1 MRPPRKPTD
10 GKRPASPTG
19 PKTGQRAPARS
30 GTRSGPRTDQRPP
43 GAPPLS
49 RRDQRAAGWSDRR
62 ERAETDERPP
72 RGDRP
77 QRDDRS
83 PRPARS
89 ERPARAERSERPQRS
104 GRPDR
109 TERPQR
115 GERPDRAEGPQR
127 SEGPPR
133 GARPDLRDRPAR
145 TEHPQRGERPD
156 RAEGSQRSQGPP
168 IGARPNLRDRP
179 ARTERPQRGERPAR
193 SASGPGKP
201 APRAEQ
207 PRVKRAPAPVRQTEV
222 AAQRIA
228 KALARAGV
236 GSRRDIERM
245 IAEGRIAIDGEV
257 LTSPAL
263 NITNLAN
270 VTVDGE
276 PVAGIAPAKL
286 YRFHKPA
293 GFLTAARDPAGRPTI
308 MDILPPGLPRVFPV
322 GRLDMNTEGLLLL
335 TTDGELKRALELPS
349 SGVPRVYRV
358 RAFGEVTQ
366 AALESLADG
375 VTIDGVHYGSI
386 LADIERK
393 TGHNLWLIVT
403 IREGKN
409 REVRRVLE
417 NVGLQVNRLIRVA
430 YGPIGLDDL
439 PPRMA
444 DEIPDSDVALLKAM
458 LKATKTE
465 PR

>member
-1 MRPPRKPTD
+1 MRPPRKPTG
-10 GKRPASPTG
+10 GKRPASPSD
-19 PKTGQRAPARS
+19 PKTGQRSPVRS
-30 GTRSGPRTDQRPP
+30 GSHSGQRPP

-62 ERAETDERPP
+62 ERAETNERPP

-89 ERPARAERSERPQRS
+89 ERPQRA
-104 GRPDR
+104 
-109 TERPQR
+109 
-115 GERPDRAEGPQR
+115 ERPDRA
-127 SEGPPR
+127 EGPPR

-145 TEHPQRGERPD
+145 TE
-156 RAEGSQRSQGPP
+156 RA
-168 IGARPNLRDRP
+168 
-179 ARTERPQRGERPAR
+179 QRGERPAR
-193 SASGPGKP
+193 PAAGPGKP

-207 PRVKRAPAPVRQTEV
+207 PRIRRGPAPVRQTEV

-308 MDILPPGLPRVFPV
+308 MDILPPSLPRVVPV

-366 AALESLADG
+366 KALEALADG
-375 VTIDGVHYGSI
+375 ISIEGVHYGPI

-417 NVGLQVNRLIRVA
+417 HVGLQVNRLIRVA

>member
-1 MRPPRKPTD
+1 MRPPRKPTG
-10 GKRPASPTG
+10 GKRPASPSD
-19 PKTGQRAPARS
+19 PKTGQRSPVRS
-30 GTRSGPRTDQRPP
+30 GSHSGQRPP

-62 ERAETDERPP
+62 ERAETNERPP

-89 ERPARAERSERPQRS
+89 ERPQRA
-104 GRPDR
+104 
-109 TERPQR
+109 
-115 GERPDRAEGPQR
+115 ERPDRAEGP
-127 SEGPPR
+127 PR
-133 GARPDLRDRPAR
+133 GPRPDLRDRPAR
-145 TEHPQRGERPD
+145 TE
-156 RAEGSQRSQGPP
+156 RA
-168 IGARPNLRDRP
+168 
-179 ARTERPQRGERPAR
+179 QRGERPAR
-193 SASGPGKP
+193 PAAGPGKP

-207 PRVKRAPAPVRQTEV
+207 PRIRRGPAPVRQTEV

-308 MDILPPGLPRVFPV
+308 MDILPPSLPRVVPV

-366 AALESLADG
+366 KVLEALADG
-375 VTIDGVHYGSI
+375 ISIEGVHYGPI

-417 NVGLQVNRLIRVA
+417 HVGLQVNRLIRVA

>member
-1 MRPPRKPTD
+1 MPPPRKPTG
-10 GKRPASPTG
+10 GKRPPGARSSGPKFGGDRPTG
-19 PKTGQRAPARS
+19 DRPARS
-30 GTRSGPRTDQRPP
+30 GGPREASRTGSRSSGQGSDSRP
-43 GAPPLS
+43 S
-49 RRDQRAAGWSDRR
+49 RRDERSAGWGDRR
-62 ERAETDERPP
+62 ERSDSDERPP
-72 RGDRP
+72 RSD
-77 QRDDRS
+77 
-83 PRPARS
+83 RPARS
-89 ERPARAERSERPQRS
+89 ERPA
-104 GRPDR
+104 
-109 TERPQR
+109 T
-115 GERPDRAEGPQR
+115 
-127 SEGPPR
+127 
-133 GARPDLRDRPAR
+133 GARPSYGDRPAR
-145 TEHPQRGERPD
+145 GEAPN
-156 RAEGSQRSQGPP
+156 RAE
-168 IGARPNLRDRP
+168 RP
-179 ARTERPQRGERPAR
+179 ARDGAPRPFRNRDAGPDRGERPAR
-193 SASGPGKP
+193 ADSRSGTRPTGGPGRP
-201 APRAEQ
+201 ARTELPAEQ
-207 PRVKRAPAPVRQTEV
+207 PRIKRAAPPVRQTEV

-257 LTSPAL
+257 LMSPAL

-308 MDILPPGLPRVFPV
+308 MDILPEGLPRVFPV

-375 VTIDGVHYGSI
+375 ATIDGVHYGPI
-386 LADIERK
+386 IADIERK

-417 NVGLQVNRLIRVA
+417 NIGLQVNRLIRVA

-458 LKATKTE
+458 LKAAKPE
-465 PR
+465 KR

>member
-1 MRPPRKPTD
+1 MRPPRKPTG
-10 GKRPASPTG
+10 GKRPTGTRSFGERPTG
-19 PKTGQRAPARS
+19 DRADRPQRSGSRAPAR
-30 GTRSGPRTDQRPP
+30 GQPRDT
-43 GAPPLS
+43 
-49 RRDQRAAGWSDRR
+49 AA
-62 ERAETDERPP
+62 
-72 RGDRP
+72 
-77 QRDDRS
+77 RDD
-83 PRPARS
+83 RS
-89 ERPARAERSERPQRS
+89 ERPARAERPARPERS
-104 GRPDR
+104 ARPDR
-109 TERPQR
+109 MER
-115 GERPDRAEGPQR
+115 
-127 SEGPPR
+127 PPR
-133 GARPDLRDRPAR
+133 GEGQPRSARPD
-145 TEHPQRGERPD
+145 QRERPV
-156 RAEGSQRSQGPP
+156 RAERPP
-168 IGARPNLRDRP
+168 
-179 ARTERPQRGERPAR
+179 RGERPAR
-193 SASGPGKP
+193 PGAGPGKP
-201 APRAEQ
+201 ARAEA
-207 PRVKRAPAPVRQTEV
+207 PRIKRAAPPVRQTEV
-222 AAQRIA
+222 TAQRIA

-245 IAEGRIAIDGEV
+245 IAEGRIAIAGEV

-263 NITNLAN
+263 NITSLAN

-308 MDILPPGLPRVFPV
+308 MDILPPGLPRVVPV

-349 SGVPRVYRV
+349 SNVPRVYRV

-375 VTIDGVHYGSI
+375 ISIDGIHYGPV

-393 TGHNLWLIVT
+393 TGHNIWLIVT

-409 REVRRVLE
+409 REVRRILE
-417 NVGLQVNRLIRVA
+417 HIGLQVNRLIRVA

-444 DEIPDSDVALLKAM
+444 DEIPEADVALLKSM
-458 LKATKTE
+458 LKAAKAE

>member
-1 MRPPRKPTD
+1 MRPPRKPTG
-10 GKRPASPTG
+10 GKRPASPSD
-19 PKTGQRAPARS
+19 PKTGQRSPVRS
-30 GTRSGPRTDQRPP
+30 GSHSGQRPP

-62 ERAETDERPP
+62 ERAETNERPP

-89 ERPARAERSERPQRS
+89 ERPQRA
-104 GRPDR
+104 
-109 TERPQR
+109 
-115 GERPDRAEGPQR
+115 ERPDRA
-127 SEGPPR
+127 EGPPR

-145 TEHPQRGERPD
+145 TE
-156 RAEGSQRSQGPP
+156 RA
-168 IGARPNLRDRP
+168 
-179 ARTERPQRGERPAR
+179 QRGERPAR
-193 SASGPGKP
+193 PAAGPGKP

-207 PRVKRAPAPVRQTEV
+207 PRIRRGPAPVRQTEV

-308 MDILPPGLPRVFPV
+308 MDILPPSLPRVVPV

-366 AALESLADG
+366 KVLEALADG
-375 VTIDGVHYGSI
+375 ISIEGVHYGPI

-393 TGHNLWLIVT
+393 TGHNLWLVVT

-417 NVGLQVNRLIRVA
+417 HVGLQVNRLIRVA

>member
-1 MRPPRKPTD
+1 M
-10 GKRPASPTG
+10 
-19 PKTGQRAPARS
+19 
-30 GTRSGPRTDQRPP
+30 
-43 GAPPLS
+43 
-49 RRDQRAAGWSDRR
+49 
-62 ERAETDERPP
+62 
-72 RGDRP
+72 
-77 QRDDRS
+77 
-83 PRPARS
+83 
-89 ERPARAERSERPQRS
+89 
-104 GRPDR
+104 
-109 TERPQR
+109 
-115 GERPDRAEGPQR
+115 
-127 SEGPPR
+127 
-133 GARPDLRDRPAR
+133 
-145 TEHPQRGERPD
+145 
-156 RAEGSQRSQGPP
+156 
-168 IGARPNLRDRP
+168 
-179 ARTERPQRGERPAR
+179 
-193 SASGPGKP
+193 
-201 APRAEQ
+201 
-207 PRVKRAPAPVRQTEV
+207 

-245 IAEGRIAIDGEV
+245 VAEGRIAVDGVV

-263 NITNLAN
+263 NITSLAN

-375 VTIDGVHYGSI
+375 ATIDGTHYGPI
-386 LADIERK
+386 IADIERK

-417 NVGLQVNRLIRVA
+417 HIGLQVNRLIRVA

-444 DEIPDSDVALLKAM
+444 DEIPDADVALLKAM
-458 LKATKTE
+458 LKATKPE
-465 PR
+465 RH

>member
-1 MRPPRKPTD
+1 MRPPRKPTG
-10 GKRPASPTG
+10 GKRPASPSD
-19 PKTGQRAPARS
+19 PKTGQRSPVRS
-30 GTRSGPRTDQRPP
+30 GSHSGQRPP

-72 RGDRP
+72 RGGRP

-115 GERPDRAEGPQR
+115 AERPDRADGPQR

-145 TEHPQRGERPD
+145 TE
-156 RAEGSQRSQGPP
+156 RA
-168 IGARPNLRDRP
+168 
-179 ARTERPQRGERPAR
+179 QRGERPAR
-193 SASGPGKP
+193 PAAGPGKP

-207 PRVKRAPAPVRQTEV
+207 PRVKRGPAPVRQTEV

-263 NITNLAN
+263 NITSLAN

-393 TGHNLWLIVT
+393 TGRNLWLIVT

-417 NVGLQVNRLIRVA
+417 HVGLQVNRLIRVA

>member
-1 MRPPRKPTD
+1 MRPPRKPPGSKPPA
-10 GKRPASPTG
+10 GKRPAGPSG
-19 PKTGQRAPARS
+19 PKTGQRAP
-30 GTRSGPRTDQRPP
+30 TRSGPRSDQRPP

-62 ERAETDERPP
+62 ERAETDERAP

-109 TERPQR
+109 TEGHQR
-115 GERPDRAEGPQR
+115 AERPDRADGPQR
-127 SEGPPR
+127 
-133 GARPDLRDRPAR
+133 A
-145 TEHPQRGERPD
+145 ERPD
-156 RAEGSQRSQGPP
+156 RADGPQRGEGPP
-168 IGARPNLRDRP
+168 RGARPNLRDRP

-193 SASGPGKP
+193 AASGPGKP

-207 PRVKRAPAPVRQTEV
+207 PRVKRGPAPVWQTEV

-417 NVGLQVNRLIRVA
+417 HVGLQVNRLIRVA

>member
-1 MRPPRKPTD
+1 MRKPRKPT
-10 GKRPASPTG
+10 GSKRPASPTD
-19 PKTGQRAPARS
+19 PKTGQRSPV
-30 GTRSGPRTDQRPP
+30 RSGPRTDQRPP

-49 RRDQRAAGWSDRR
+49 RRDQRAAAWSDRR

-89 ERPARAERSERPQRS
+89 ERQARAERS

-109 TERPQR
+109 TEGPQR
-115 GERPDRAEGPQR
+115 G
-127 SEGPPR
+127 EGPPR
-133 GARPDLRDRPAR
+133 GARPD
-145 TEHPQRGERPD
+145 
-156 RAEGSQRSQGPP
+156 
-168 IGARPNLRDRP
+168 LRDRP

-207 PRVKRAPAPVRQTEV
+207 PRIKRGPAPVRQTEV

-308 MDILPPGLPRVFPV
+308 MDILPSGLPRVFPV

-417 NVGLQVNRLIRVA
+417 HVGLQVNRLIRVA

>member
-1 MRPPRKPTD
+1 MRPPRKSTG
-10 GKRPASPTG
+10 GKG
-19 PKTGQRAPARS
+19 PPGN
-30 GTRSGPRTDQRPP
+30 RPP
-43 GAPPLS
+43 GNRPAGERPARPS
-49 RRDQRAAGWSDRR
+49 RRNERSAGWSAERR
-62 ERAETDERPP
+62 ERAEGDERPA

-77 QRDDRS
+77 QRD
-83 PRPARS
+83 A
-89 ERPARAERSERPQRS
+89 RPARAERP
-104 GRPDR
+104 GRD
-109 TERPQR
+109 
-115 GERPDRAEGPQR
+115 
-127 SEGPPR
+127 
-133 GARPDLRDRPAR
+133 
-145 TEHPQRGERPD
+145 
-156 RAEGSQRSQGPP
+156 
-168 IGARPNLRDRP
+168 
-179 ARTERPQRGERPAR
+179 ERPAR
-193 SASGPGKP
+193 ADRARDERPAGGPGKP
-201 APRAEQ
+201 ARAPE
-207 PRVKRAPAPVRQTEV
+207 PRVKHPPPPVRQTEV
-222 AAQRIA
+222 APQRIA

-245 IAEGRIAIDGEV
+245 IAEGRIAIDGV
-257 LTSPAL
+257 ALTSPAL
-263 NITNLAN
+263 NITSLAN
-270 VTVDGE
+270 ITVDGE

-308 MDILPPGLPRVFPV
+308 MDILPPGLPRVVPV

-358 RAFGEVTQ
+358 RAFGEITQ

-375 VTIDGVHYGSI
+375 ATIDGVHYGPI
-386 LADIERK
+386 IADIERR

-417 NVGLQVNRLIRVA
+417 HVGLQVNRLIRIA

-444 DEIPDSDVALLKAM
+444 DEVPDADLALLKSM
-458 LKATKTE
+458 LKAAKAE
-465 PR
+465 RR

>member
-1 MRPPRKPTD
+1 MRKPRKPT
-10 GKRPASPTG
+10 GSKRPASPTD
-19 PKTGQRAPARS
+19 PKTGQRSPV
-30 GTRSGPRTDQRPP
+30 RSGPRTDQRPP

-89 ERPARAERSERPQRS
+89 ERQARAERS

-109 TERPQR
+109 TEGPQR
-115 GERPDRAEGPQR
+115 G
-127 SEGPPR
+127 EGPPR
-133 GARPDLRDRPAR
+133 GARPD
-145 TEHPQRGERPD
+145 
-156 RAEGSQRSQGPP
+156 
-168 IGARPNLRDRP
+168 LRDRP

-207 PRVKRAPAPVRQTEV
+207 PRIKRGPAPVRQTEV

-308 MDILPPGLPRVFPV
+308 MDILPSGLPRVFPV

-417 NVGLQVNRLIRVA
+417 HVGLQVNRLIRVA

>member
-1 MRPPRKPTD
+1 MRPPRKPTG
-10 GKRPASPTG
+10 GKRPASPSG
-19 PKTGQRAPARS
+19 PSTGQRAPARS

-115 GERPDRAEGPQR
+115 AERPDRADGPQR

-145 TEHPQRGERPD
+145 TE
-156 RAEGSQRSQGPP
+156 
-168 IGARPNLRDRP
+168 
-179 ARTERPQRGERPAR
+179 RPQRGERPAR
-193 SASGPGKP
+193 AASGPGKP

-207 PRVKRAPAPVRQTEV
+207 PRVKRGPAPVRQTEV

-263 NITNLAN
+263 NITSLAN

-417 NVGLQVNRLIRVA
+417 HVGLQVNRLIRVA

>member
-1 MRPPRKPTD
+1 MRPPRKPTG
-10 GKRPASPTG
+10 GKRPASPSD
-19 PKTGQRAPARS
+19 PKTGQRSPVRS
-30 GTRSGPRTDQRPP
+30 SSHSGQRPP

-72 RGDRP
+72 RGNRP

-89 ERPARAERSERPQRS
+89 ERPQRA
-104 GRPDR
+104 
-109 TERPQR
+109 
-115 GERPDRAEGPQR
+115 ERPDRA
-127 SEGPPR
+127 EGPPR

-145 TEHPQRGERPD
+145 TE
-156 RAEGSQRSQGPP
+156 RA
-168 IGARPNLRDRP
+168 
-179 ARTERPQRGERPAR
+179 QRGERPAR
-193 SASGPGKP
+193 PAAGPGKP

-207 PRVKRAPAPVRQTEV
+207 PRIRRGPAPVRQTEV

-308 MDILPPGLPRVFPV
+308 MDILPPSLPRVVPV

-366 AALESLADG
+366 KALEALADG
-375 VTIDGVHYGSI
+375 ISIEGVHYGPI

-417 NVGLQVNRLIRVA
+417 HVGLQVNRLIRVA

>member
-1 MRPPRKPTD
+1 MRPPRKPTG
-10 GKRPASPTG
+10 GKRPASPSD
-19 PKTGQRAPARS
+19 PKTGQRSPVRS
-30 GTRSGPRTDQRPP
+30 GSHSGQRPP

-62 ERAETDERPP
+62 ERAETNERPP

-89 ERPARAERSERPQRS
+89 ERPQRA
-104 GRPDR
+104 
-109 TERPQR
+109 
-115 GERPDRAEGPQR
+115 ERPDRAEGPP
-127 SEGPPR
+127 G

-145 TEHPQRGERPD
+145 TE
-156 RAEGSQRSQGPP
+156 RA
-168 IGARPNLRDRP
+168 
-179 ARTERPQRGERPAR
+179 QRGERPAR
-193 SASGPGKP
+193 PAAGPGKP

-207 PRVKRAPAPVRQTEV
+207 PRVKRGPAPVRQTEV

-263 NITNLAN
+263 NITNLPN

-308 MDILPPGLPRVFPV
+308 MDILPPSLPRVVPV

-366 AALESLADG
+366 KVLEALADG
-375 VTIDGVHYGSI
+375 ISIEGVHYGPI

-417 NVGLQVNRLIRVA
+417 HVGLQVNRLIRVA

>member
-1 MRPPRKPTD
+1 MRPPRKPTGPGRPPARPPARQPRDD
-10 GKRPASPTG
+10 GRPPR
-19 PKTGQRAPARS
+19 QRPDADAPA
-30 GTRSGPRTDQRPP
+30 
-43 GAPPLS
+43 
-49 RRDQRAAGWSDRR
+49 
-62 ERAETDERPP
+62 RPP
-72 RGDRP
+72 RGKASAPDRRQP
-77 QRDDRS
+77 ETRDRTDRG
-83 PRPARS
+83 PDRAERPARS
-89 ERPARAERSERPQRS
+89 ERPARDGASRPFRSRDPDARPDRRRTEHGDRSERGPARSERPARDGAARPLRS
-104 GRPDR
+104 GPARSRDASPDRREVDARPDR
-109 TERPQR
+109 RRP
-115 GERPDRAEGPQR
+115 ET
-127 SEGPPR
+127 
-133 GARPDLRDRPAR
+133 RDRP
-145 TEHPQRGERPD
+145 E
-156 RAEGSQRSQGPP
+156 
-168 IGARPNLRDRP
+168 
-179 ARTERPQRGERPAR
+179 RGERPAR
-193 SASGPGKP
+193 ADVRTGGPGKSARAE
-201 APRAEQ
+201 APRI
-207 PRVKRAPAPVRQTEV
+207 KRAPPPVRQTEV
-222 AAQRIA
+222 AQQRIA

-245 IAEGRIAIDGEV
+245 IGEGRIAIAGEV

-263 NITNLAN
+263 NITSLKE
-270 VTVDGE
+270 VTVDGQ

-308 MDILPPGLPRVFPV
+308 MDILPEGLPRVVPV

-349 SGVPRVYRV
+349 SNVPRVYRV

-375 VTIDGVHYGSI
+375 ISIDGIHYGPV

-409 REVRRVLE
+409 REVRRILE
-417 NVGLQVNRLIRVA
+417 HIGLQVNRLIRVA

-444 DEIPDSDVALLKAM
+444 DEIPEADLALLRSM
-458 LKATKTE
+458 LKAAKPE
-465 PR
+465 KR

>member
-1 MRPPRKPTD
+1 MP
-10 GKRPASPTG
+10 SI
-19 PKTGQRAPARS
+19 
-30 GTRSGPRTDQRPP
+30 
-43 GAPPLS
+43 
-49 RRDQRAAGWSDRR
+49 
-62 ERAETDERPP
+62 
-72 RGDRP
+72 
-77 QRDDRS
+77 
-83 PRPARS
+83 
-89 ERPARAERSERPQRS
+89 
-104 GRPDR
+104 R
-109 TERPQR
+109 TERDSLGFELVTNQDKKGLPGCHIPDPHRPVRAGRGDFCPIGTEGDLPDPVRVTREGVELLACCRIPQPDCPVPSTR
-115 GERPDRAEGPQR
+115 CQEQSIRAEIDAVDPVGVAAEHAGFVTRSSIPDPDRFVA
-127 SEGPPR
+127 
-133 GARPDLRDRPAR
+133 A
-145 TEHPQRGERPD
+145 
-156 RAEGSQRSQGPP
+156 
-168 IGARPNLRDRP
+168 
-179 ARTERPQRGERPAR
+179 
-193 SASGPGKP
+193 GPGKP

-207 PRVKRAPAPVRQTEV
+207 PRIRRGPAPVRQTEV

-308 MDILPPGLPRVFPV
+308 MDILPPSLPRVVPV

-366 AALESLADG
+366 KALEALANG
-375 VTIDGVHYGSI
+375 ISIEGVHYGPI

-417 NVGLQVNRLIRVA
+417 HVGLQVNRLIRVA

-458 LKATKTE
+458 LKATKPE
-465 PR
+465 QR

>member
-1 MRPPRKPTD
+1 MRPPRKPTG

-49 RRDQRAAGWSDRR
+49 RRDQRASGWSDRR

-115 GERPDRAEGPQR
+115 AERPDRADGPQR

-145 TEHPQRGERPD
+145 TE
-156 RAEGSQRSQGPP
+156 
-168 IGARPNLRDRP
+168 
-179 ARTERPQRGERPAR
+179 RPQRGERPAR
-193 SASGPGKP
+193 AASGPGKP

-207 PRVKRAPAPVRQTEV
+207 PRVKRGPAPVRQTEV

-417 NVGLQVNRLIRVA
+417 HVGLQVNRLIRVA

>member
-1 MRPPRKPTD
+1 MRPPRKPTG
-10 GKRPASPTG
+10 GKRPASPSD
-19 PKTGQRAPARS
+19 PKTGQRSPVRS
-30 GTRSGPRTDQRPP
+30 GSHSGQRPP

-62 ERAETDERPP
+62 ERAETNERPP

-89 ERPARAERSERPQRS
+89 ERPQRA
-104 GRPDR
+104 
-109 TERPQR
+109 
-115 GERPDRAEGPQR
+115 ERPDRA
-127 SEGPPR
+127 EGPPR

-145 TEHPQRGERPD
+145 TE
-156 RAEGSQRSQGPP
+156 RA
-168 IGARPNLRDRP
+168 
-179 ARTERPQRGERPAR
+179 QRGERPAR
-193 SASGPGKP
+193 PAAGPGKP

-207 PRVKRAPAPVRQTEV
+207 PRIRRGPAPVRQTEV

-308 MDILPPGLPRVFPV
+308 MDILPPSLPRVVPV

-366 AALESLADG
+366 KVLEALADG
-375 VTIDGVHYGSI
+375 ISIEGVHYGPI

-417 NVGLQVNRLIRVA
+417 HVGLQVNRLIRVA

>member
-1 MRPPRKPTD
+1 MRPPRKPTG
-10 GKRPASPTG
+10 GKRPASPSD
-19 PKTGQRAPARS
+19 PKTGQRSPVRS
-30 GTRSGPRTDQRPP
+30 GSHSGQRPP

-62 ERAETDERPP
+62 ERAETNERPP

-89 ERPARAERSERPQRS
+89 ERPQRA
-104 GRPDR
+104 
-109 TERPQR
+109 
-115 GERPDRAEGPQR
+115 ERPDRA
-127 SEGPPR
+127 EGPPR

-145 TEHPQRGERPD
+145 TE
-156 RAEGSQRSQGPP
+156 RA
-168 IGARPNLRDRP
+168 
-179 ARTERPQRGERPAR
+179 QRGERPAR
-193 SASGPGKP
+193 PAAGPGKP

-207 PRVKRAPAPVRQTEV
+207 PRIRRGPAPVRQTEV

-308 MDILPPGLPRVFPV
+308 MDILPPSLPRVVPV

-335 TTDGELKRALELPS
+335 TTDGELKRVLELPS

-366 AALESLADG
+366 KALEALADG
-375 VTIDGVHYGSI
+375 ISIEGVHYGPI

-417 NVGLQVNRLIRVA
+417 HVGLQVNRLIRVA

>member
-1 MRPPRKPTD
+1 MRPPRKPTG
-10 GKRPASPTG
+10 GKRPASPSD
-19 PKTGQRAPARS
+19 PKTGQRSPVRS
-30 GTRSGPRTDQRPP
+30 GSHSGQRPP

-62 ERAETDERPP
+62 ERAETNERPP

-89 ERPARAERSERPQRS
+89 ERPQRA
-104 GRPDR
+104 
-109 TERPQR
+109 
-115 GERPDRAEGPQR
+115 ERPDRA
-127 SEGPPR
+127 EGPPR

-145 TEHPQRGERPD
+145 TE
-156 RAEGSQRSQGPP
+156 RA
-168 IGARPNLRDRP
+168 
-179 ARTERPQRGERPAR
+179 QRGERPAR
-193 SASGPGKP
+193 PAAGPGKP

-207 PRVKRAPAPVRQTEV
+207 PRIRRGPAPVRQTEV

-308 MDILPPGLPRVFPV
+308 MDILPPSLPRVVPV

-366 AALESLADG
+366 KVLEALADG
-375 VTIDGVHYGSI
+375 ISIEGVHYGPI

-417 NVGLQVNRLIRVA
+417 HLGLQVSRLIRIQ
-430 YGPIGLDDL
+430 YGPFPLADI
-439 PPRMA
+439 PRGMA
-444 DEIPDSDVALLKAM
+444 DEIRQVDVERFR
-458 LKATKTE
+458 KTLQHKG
-465 PR
+465 RGQA

>member
-1 MRPPRKPTD
+1 MRPPRKPTG
-10 GKRPASPTG
+10 GKRPASPSD
-19 PKTGQRAPARS
+19 PKTGQRSPVRS
-30 GTRSGPRTDQRPP
+30 GSHSGQRPP

-62 ERAETDERPP
+62 ERAETNERPP

-89 ERPARAERSERPQRS
+89 ERPQRA
-104 GRPDR
+104 
-109 TERPQR
+109 
-115 GERPDRAEGPQR
+115 ERPDRA
-127 SEGPPR
+127 EGPPR

-145 TEHPQRGERPD
+145 TE
-156 RAEGSQRSQGPP
+156 RA
-168 IGARPNLRDRP
+168 
-179 ARTERPQRGERPAR
+179 QRGERPAR
-193 SASGPGKP
+193 PAAGPGKP

-207 PRVKRAPAPVRQTEV
+207 PRIRRGPAPVRQTEV
-222 AAQRIA
+222 ASQRIA

-308 MDILPPGLPRVFPV
+308 MDILPPSLPRVVPV

-366 AALESLADG
+366 KVLEALADG
-375 VTIDGVHYGSI
+375 ISIEGVHYGPI

-417 NVGLQVNRLIRVA
+417 HVGLQVNRLIRVA

>member
-1 MRPPRKPTD
+1 MRPPRNPTG

-77 QRDDRS
+77 QRD
-83 PRPARS
+83 
-89 ERPARAERSERPQRS
+89 ERPQRS

-115 GERPDRAEGPQR
+115 AERPDRADGPQRSESPPRGARPDLRERPARTERPQRAERPDRADGPQR
-127 SEGPPR
+127 SEGPPM

-145 TEHPQRGERPD
+145 P
-156 RAEGSQRSQGPP
+156 
-168 IGARPNLRDRP
+168 
-179 ARTERPQRGERPAR
+179 ERPQRGERPAR

-207 PRVKRAPAPVRQTEV
+207 PRVKRGPAPVRQTEV

-263 NITNLAN
+263 NITSLAN

-417 NVGLQVNRLIRVA
+417 HVGLQVNRLIRVA

>member
-1 MRPPRKPTD
+1 MRPPRKPTG
-10 GKRPASPTG
+10 GKRPASPSG
-19 PKTGQRAPARS
+19 PSTGQRAPARS

-115 GERPDRAEGPQR
+115 AERPDRADGPQR

-145 TEHPQRGERPD
+145 TE
-156 RAEGSQRSQGPP
+156 
-168 IGARPNLRDRP
+168 
-179 ARTERPQRGERPAR
+179 RPQRGERPAR
-193 SASGPGKP
+193 AASGPGKP

-207 PRVKRAPAPVRQTEV
+207 PRVKRGPAPVRQTEV

-245 IAEGRIAIDGEV
+245 IAEGRIAIDGKV

-263 NITNLAN
+263 NITSLAN

-417 NVGLQVNRLIRVA
+417 HVGLQVNRLIRVA

>member
-1 MRPPRKPTD
+1 MRPPRKPTG
-10 GKRPASPTG
+10 GKRPASPSG
-19 PKTGQRAPARS
+19 PSTGQRAPARS

-115 GERPDRAEGPQR
+115 AERPDRADGPQR

-133 GARPDLRDRPAR
+133 DLRDRPAR

-168 IGARPNLRDRP
+168 RGARPNLRDRP

-417 NVGLQVNRLIRVA
+417 HVGLQVNRLIRVA

>member
-1 MRPPRKPTD
+1 MRPPRKPTG
-10 GKRPASPTG
+10 GKRPASPSD
-19 PKTGQRAPARS
+19 PKTGQRSPVRS
-30 GTRSGPRTDQRPP
+30 GSHSGQRPP

-62 ERAETDERPP
+62 ERAETNERPP

-89 ERPARAERSERPQRS
+89 EHPQRA
-104 GRPDR
+104 
-109 TERPQR
+109 
-115 GERPDRAEGPQR
+115 ERPDRA
-127 SEGPPR
+127 EGPPR

-145 TEHPQRGERPD
+145 TE
-156 RAEGSQRSQGPP
+156 RA
-168 IGARPNLRDRP
+168 
-179 ARTERPQRGERPAR
+179 QRGERPAR
-193 SASGPGKP
+193 PAAGPGKP

-207 PRVKRAPAPVRQTEV
+207 PRIRRGPAPVRQTEV

-308 MDILPPGLPRVFPV
+308 MDILPPSLPRVVPV

-366 AALESLADG
+366 KALEALADG
-375 VTIDGVHYGSI
+375 ISIEGVHYGPI

-417 NVGLQVNRLIRVA
+417 HVGLQVNRLIRVA

-458 LKATKTE
+458 LKATKPE
-465 PR
+465 QR

>member
-1 MRPPRKPTD
+1 MRPPRKPTG

-19 PKTGQRAPARS
+19 PKTPQRAPARS
-30 GTRSGPRTDQRPP
+30 GTRFAPRTDQRPP

-104 GRPDR
+104 GRPPDR

-145 TEHPQRGERPD
+145 TERPQRGERPD
-156 RAEGSQRSQGPP
+156 
-168 IGARPNLRDRP
+168 
-179 ARTERPQRGERPAR
+179 R

-207 PRVKRAPAPVRQTEV
+207 PRVKRGPAPVRQTEV

-417 NVGLQVNRLIRVA
+417 HVGLQVNRLIRVA

-458 LKATKTE
+458 LKATKTG

>member
-1 MRPPRKPTD
+1 MRPPRKTN
-10 GKRPASPTG
+10 GSKRPASPSG
-19 PKTGQRAPARS
+19 PKTGQRTPARS
-30 GTRSGPRTDQRPP
+30 GPHSGPNPSQRPL

-49 RRDQRAAGWSDRR
+49 RRDQRTTGWSDRR

-72 RGDRP
+72 RGDHP
-77 QRDDRS
+77 QRDERS
-83 PRPARS
+83 PRPTRS
-89 ERPARAERSERPQRS
+89 ERPDRAERPIRGDRPARADRSDRSERPQRS
-104 GRPDR
+104 VRPD
-109 TERPQR
+109 Q
-115 GERPDRAEGPQR
+115 AEGPKR

-145 TEHPQRGERPD
+145 TE
-156 RAEGSQRSQGPP
+156 
-168 IGARPNLRDRP
+168 
-179 ARTERPQRGERPAR
+179 RPQRGERPAR
-193 SASGPGKP
+193 PASGPGKP

-207 PRVKRAPAPVRQTEV
+207 PRIKRGPAPVRQTEV

-276 PVAGIAPAKL
+276 PVAGIAPSKL

-417 NVGLQVNRLIRVA
+417 HVGLQVNRLIRVA